1 MFPKDLKL
9 TDVTPVYKKKSKNLK
24 DKYRPVSIL
33 SNVSKI
39 YERCLYDPI
48 EVLFDSIL
56 SKYQLVTSH
65 IKSKE

>member
-1 MFPKDLKL
+1 MFPPDLKL

-24 DKYRPVSIL
+24 DKYRPIL

-48 EVLFDSIL
+48 EVSFDSIL